1 MVVSSD
7 FAILLLITI
16 PVNAQMCMVRVIGS
30 LANLSDALVPG
41 GLAGRLVEQQRE
53 CDIKVVCFRV
63 DFATEQ

>member
-1 MVVSSD
+1 
-7 FAILLLITI
+7 
-16 PVNAQMCMVRVIGS
+16 MCMVRVIGS

-53 CDIKVVCFRV
+53 CDVKVVCFRV